1 MTFTSLC
8 ANNPHQGAAAALPY
22 VSPHAPRGSEE
33 LSPRKNPA
41 SKGEE
46 YSTLAPPRILIVED
60 VLLVAWHLESLVLEL
75 GYEVCGLATDG
86 QDAIEQAADVAANV
100 VLMDVNLGE
109 GMDGIEAARRI
120 RETAPAAIV
129 FVTAYNV
136 PPYTER
142 IEQAFPGAPLL
153 AKPVTRESL
162 RAAIVAARKLESG

>member
-1 MTFTSLC
+1 MTFTSLG
-8 ANNPHQGAAAALPY
+8 ANNPHQGAARALLWI
-22 VSPHAPRGSEE
+22 SPHVPRGGEE
-33 LSPRKNPA
+33 LSPRGNPS

-46 YSTLAPPRILIVED
+46 YSTPAAPRILIVED

-100 VLMDVNLGE
+100 LLMDVNLGE

-136 PPYTER
+136 SPYTER

-153 AKPVTRESL
+153 AKPVTRDSL